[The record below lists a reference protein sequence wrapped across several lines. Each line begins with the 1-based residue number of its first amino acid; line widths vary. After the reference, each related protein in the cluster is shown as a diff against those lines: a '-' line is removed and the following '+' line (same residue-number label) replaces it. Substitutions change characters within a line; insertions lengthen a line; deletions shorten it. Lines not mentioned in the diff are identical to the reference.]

1 MNKITKIE
9 TGKRN
14 NERVNIYI
22 DEEYSFS
29 ISLELVYKEG
39 LKVNDQVNIEK
50 LSKLA
55 SEDNYLRCKNS
66 AIKIIERSY
75 KTEKEMKDKL
85 ILKSYDE
92 KSIERTLKFLREY
105 NLINDEN
112 YTRMFVKDKVNSEGK
127 RKIKYTL
134 IKKGIDSNV
143 VEHELSK
150 ILSENLKEI
159 ALELALKK
167 YNVLKK
173 RETDKYK
180 LSQKLYRFLVTKGY
194 DFDLISEVVKEV
206 TEQQ

>member
-50 LSKLA
+50 LSNLA
-55 SEDNYLRCKNS
+55 SEDNYLRCKNA

-85 ILKSYDE
+85 ILKGYDE

-143 VEHELSK
+143 VENELSK

-159 ALELALKK
+159 ALELALRK

-206 TEQQ
+206 TEQ

>member
-85 ILKSYDE
+85 ILKGYDE

-206 TEQQ
+206 TEQ

>member
-50 LSKLA
+50 LSNLA

-85 ILKSYDE
+85 ILKGYDE

-112 YTRMFVKDKVNSEGK
+112 YTKMFVKDKVNSEGK

-143 VEHELSK
+143 VENELSK

-206 TEQQ
+206 TEQ